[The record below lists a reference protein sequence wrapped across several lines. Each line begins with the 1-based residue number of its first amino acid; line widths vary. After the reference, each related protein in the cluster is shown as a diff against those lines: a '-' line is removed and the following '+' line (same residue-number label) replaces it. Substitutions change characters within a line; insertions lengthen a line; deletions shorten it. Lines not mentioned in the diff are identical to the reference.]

1 MTRLSILS
9 SEQVQ
14 AVHEASLK
22 ILSEVGVV
30 LDHKEGR
37 SILMDSG
44 ARLINGRLQ
53 FPVDLVQKCLTQCP
67 SQVVLKGRETVSS
80 LGGEELH
87 WHNLGGARDVY
98 MPEQRQHRPAV
109 VQDVRDA
116 TRLLDALSEV
126 TTITPFFT
134 PQDVPGPIMSLAMYR
149 HALPFTTKVLHGPGV
164 QNSIEVD
171 YAVKMADVV
180 GSAKENLSLS
190 VSPVSPLIFP
200 SNAVDAILAIAR
212 QGLVFAPLPCPTAG
226 TTAPFSI
233 SGAVAQQNAEI
244 IASIV
249 LAQLVHPGLPI
260 VYCGRLAMMEP
271 RTGGS
276 VWGGVELGLASA
288 ATVQV
293 GHYYHLPVNVYGFS
307 TNAHELDVQNGFER
321 AFNAVIPALAG
332 ADELS
337 GIGEMEAGVMGSYVQ
352 MVVDNEI
359 AAGIKRVCRGVK
371 VDEDSLAVDVIA
383 QVMSES
389 RNFLT
394 QSHTVRYLRQGET
407 LITHLAERNGWES
420 WDNNDRQGMAERA
433 QFEVDKLLSEHQIT
447 PLEDAQGK
455 ELDELLYAALLSLQ
469 ENRNDH

>member
-1 MTRLSILS
+1 MPRLSILS
-9 SEQVQ
+9 SEQVL
-14 AVHEASLK
+14 AVHEASLR

-30 LDHKEGR
+30 LEHQEGR
-37 SILMDSG
+37 SMLFDSG
-44 ARLINGRLQ
+44 AKLENGRIQ
-53 FPVDLVQKCLTQCP
+53 IPKDLVERCLALCP
-67 SQVVLKGRETVSS
+67 SQVVLQGRKAKVSS
-80 LGGEELH
+80 LGGGDLH

-98 MPEQRQHRPAV
+98 DPDLRQRRPAL

-134 PQDVPGPIMSLAMYR
+134 PQDIPGSIMSLAMYR
-149 HALPFTTKVLHGPGV
+149 HALPFTTKILHGPGV
-164 QNSIEVD
+164 QNTTEVD
-171 YAVKMADVV
+171 FAVQMANVV
-180 GSAKENLSLS
+180 GSAKELLSLS
-190 VSPVSPLIFP
+190 VSPVSPLFFP
-200 SNAVDAILAIAR
+200 ANAVDAIFAIAR
-212 QGLVFAPLPCPTAG
+212 HGIIFAPLPCPTAG

-244 IASIV
+244 IACIV

-307 TNAHELDVQNGFER
+307 TNSHILDVQNGFER
-321 AFNAVIPALAG
+321 AFNAVLPALAG

-359 AAGIKRVCRGVK
+359 AAGIKRLCRGVN
-371 VDEDSLAVDVIA
+371 VDEDALAVDVIA
-383 QVMSES
+383 EVMSETG
-389 RNFLT
+389 NFIT
-394 QSHTVRYLRQGET
+394 QPHTVRYLRKGET
-407 LITHLAERNGWES
+407 FITHLAERSGWET
-420 WDNNDRQGMAERA
+420 WDLSGRQGMTERA
-433 QFEVDKLLSEHQIT
+433 QIEAARILSAQPEPLLDH
-447 PLEDAQGK
+447 AQEE
-455 ELDELLYAALLSLQ
+455 ELDNLLAGALRILG
-469 ENRNDH
+469 EE